1 MASTFL
7 SLHEFQ
13 FCYSGLS
20 GGDTEKV
27 GRGEDDEAVVV
38 SSDVV
43 SFPKTTTA
51 PSTAGYEGMYPPND
65 EEEDENDEEFSNEDA
80 SEKKSSEVGTLIN
93 LVNISLHGYR
103 AL

>member
-7 SLHEFQ
+7 SLHEVQ
-13 FCYSGLS
+13 FCYSGDI

-43 SFPKTTTA
+43 SFPKTTA

-65 EEEDENDEEFSNEDA
+65 EEEEDENDEEFSNEDA

-93 LVNISLHGYR
+93 RVNISLHGYR
-103 AL
+103 L